1 MPLSLCLCPGWFLCY
16 LFERSFWVIHWAC
29 SSYYVCFTLNHS
41 TLLCS
46 LGVRRC
52 YFPLSI
58 FSLVLPLPFF
68 LVNNSCTLTSS
79 CSYLS
84 VNKKDRNSLQVLCEV
99 WQSRLSKAN
108 DSVFKVNINFL
119 GLRLMALA
127 LLPRWKR
134 HKVVIK
140 SLSHFI
146 INNVEVSS
154 AYFFVSPSGHS
165 SWLSCVVLTH
175 AESLSQSMWEET
187 LCKDSAGKA
196 SLDLPHTVK
205 EFNFFTLSPLVTC
218 NFPEQHLVIFHWNVE
233 VWC

>member
-99 WQSRLSKAN
+99 WQSLLSKAN

-127 LLPRWKR
+127 LLPGWKR

-146 INNVEVSS
+146 INNVTGAAKPVLKFLQHISL
-154 AYFFVSPSGHS
+154 YHPPVIPLG
-165 SWLSCVVLTH
+165 WVVLFWH
-175 AESLSQSMWEET
+175 MLRVFPSQ
-187 LCKDSAGKA
+187 CGRRRCARIQ
-196 SLDLPHTVK
+196 
-205 EFNFFTLSPLVTC
+205 LVR
-218 NFPEQHLVIFHWNVE
+218 QA
-233 VWC
+233 